1 MAYLIARA
9 IDALHSQLF
18 QGQANSENVS
28 YRIKSADFVKMNLLD
43 VNAVNRCLSL
53 TKTTENF
60 FCALFGSCGRV
71 AAADQR
77 QDVFEAA
84 MMMRRRRCTLLA
96 GVMVVVVMVVVVVV
110 MIMLVAV
117 VMSVPVVMIMIIM
130 RGVSVDHIKVSA
142 DDSMF
147 ASASGEL
154 QAYRCQPC
162 LVQCFFHGFWVY
174 AEVEEG
180 SQDHVAGC
188 AGQGFERDDSWA
200 C

>member
-1 MAYLIARA
+1 
-9 IDALHSQLF
+9 
-18 QGQANSENVS
+18 
-28 YRIKSADFVKMNLLD
+28 MNLLD

-53 TKTTENF
+53 AKTTENF
-60 FCALFGSCGRV
+60 FCTLFGSCGRV

-117 VMSVPVVMIMIIM
+117 VMSVPVPVVVVMIMIIM
-130 RGVSVDHIKVSA
+130 RGVSVEYIKVSA

-162 LVQCFFHGFWVY
+162 LVQCFFHGFWVC